1 MIRIYPGLDEG
12 REAIRRRGGLD
23 TMALAPEALERN
35 RQIFG
40 EPLEADEAVARILAD
55 VREKGDAAVRD
66 YCERI
71 DGAVPDPWILGPES
85 MAAAWERTPRSLQ
98 DALTLA
104 ADRVRSFHQRQ
115 VRQNWID
122 WREGGLGQ
130 MIRPLRRVA
139 CYAPGGTA
147 AYPSTVLMSAIP
159 ARVAG
164 VEQVLVAT
172 PAGRDGTVKDV
183 LLAACHV
190 AGVDQV
196 LCIGGAQAIGAL
208 AYGTATIEPVDK
220 IVGPGNLYVVLA
232 KRRVFGTV
240 GIDALPGPTETLL
253 IADETANPVYC
264 AADLLAQAEHD
275 PQATSILL
283 TTSPDL
289 AHQVAGELDRQLAR
303 LERASIAGASI
314 ERNGAIVVVPDIQA
328 AIDLANEY
336 APEHLCLLVADPFR
350 WLPAIRNAGGVFLG
364 EASFEVLGDYVAG
377 PSHTMPTG
385 GTARFASALNVDDF
399 TKITSVVALD
409 HPSMLQLGEAA
420 ALLARSEGLTAHAHA
435 VEVRL
440 ADAKVAAARTR
451 QAGDGG

>member
-1 MIRIYPGLDEG
+1 MIRIYASLEEG

-23 TMALAPEALERN
+23 TMALGPEALERN

-40 EPLEADEAVARILAD
+40 EPLEADAAVARILAD
-55 VREKGDAAVRD
+55 VRTRGDAAVRD
-66 YCERI
+66 YCLKI
-71 DGAVPDPWILGPES
+71 DGAVPEPWFLGPEA
-85 MAAAWERTPRSLQ
+85 MAAAWERTPRPLQ
-98 DALTLA
+98 DALALA
-104 ADRVRSFHQRQ
+104 ADRIRSFHQRQ
-115 VRQNWID
+115 VRQDWID

-130 MIRPLRRVA
+130 LIRPLARVA

-164 VEQVLVAT
+164 VSEVIVAT
-172 PAGRDGTVKDV
+172 PAGPEGRVRDI

-196 LCIGGAQAIGAL
+196 LSIGGAQAIGAL
-208 AYGTATIEPVDK
+208 AYGTESILPVDK

-283 TTSPDL
+283 TTSREL
-289 AHQVAGELDRQLAR
+289 AETVSAEVGRQLR
-303 LERASIAGASI
+303 QLERAAIAGASI
-314 ERNGAIVVVPDIQA
+314 ERNGAIVVVPDIPS
-328 AIDLANEY
+328 AIGLANEY
-336 APEHLCLLVADPFR
+336 APEHLCLLVAEPFR
-350 WLPAIRNAGGVFLG
+350 WIPLVRNAGGIFLG

-409 HPSMLQLGEAA
+409 HPAMLQLGEAA

-440 ADAKVAAARTR
+440 AAARVAVDR
-451 QAGDGG
+451 G